1 VIKVEKLEGDI
12 QRNVG
17 SRRNG
22 FSGSFHVLNRG
33 KRSIALDLKDPAA
46 MPVLQSLIA
55 RADVLIQNFRPGVV
69 QRLGLGFEAMQQLNP
84 RLIYLSISGFGPDG
98 PEAGKRAYD
107 PIIQAYSAM
116 VSVQGLK
123 RGEGPEQV
131 NQLIMDK
138 LTAHTGAQAIAA
150 ALYARERTGLGEHIE
165 LSMLDTAVAFMW
177 PDAGADVTLQGE
189 DIEHRPP
196 ISAAGQL
203 VELADGWAAFMTL
216 SDAEFA
222 GLCRALN
229 LAELQ
234 ADPMFQTLTSRQRNR
249 QAYSDRLSEA
259 LQKIKSMTVATFLAK
274 LDAEQ
279 VPVASVKRLEDLH
292 KDPQLIANDL
302 FRERDHPVAG
312 KIRETRPAAR
322 FLNAKLVPASAAP
335 SIGEHTEAILR
346 ELGLPGALDAGSK
359 ASQ

>member
-1 VIKVEKLEGDI
+1 MAGPLTGVTVVDLSAVVSGPLTGAVLADLGADVIKVEKLEGDI

-33 KRSIALDLKDPAA
+33 KRSIALDLKDPAV
-46 MPVLQSLIA
+46 MPVLQGLVA

-69 QRLGLGFEAMQQLNP
+69 QRLGLGFEAMQRLNP

-150 ALYARERTGLGEHIE
+150 ALYARERTGLGEHIQ

-177 PDAGADVTLQGE
+177 PDAGADVTL
-189 DIEHRPP
+189 
-196 ISAAGQL
+196 
-203 VELADGWAAFMTL
+203 
-216 SDAEFA
+216 
-222 GLCRALN
+222 
-229 LAELQ
+229 
-234 ADPMFQTLTSRQRNR
+234 
-249 QAYSDRLSEA
+249 
-259 LQKIKSMTVATFLAK
+259 
-274 LDAEQ
+274 
-279 VPVASVKRLEDLH
+279 
-292 KDPQLIANDL
+292 
-302 FRERDHPVAG
+302 
-312 KIRETRPAAR
+312 
-322 FLNAKLVPASAAP
+322 
-335 SIGEHTEAILR
+335 
-346 ELGLPGALDAGSK
+346 
-359 ASQ
+359 